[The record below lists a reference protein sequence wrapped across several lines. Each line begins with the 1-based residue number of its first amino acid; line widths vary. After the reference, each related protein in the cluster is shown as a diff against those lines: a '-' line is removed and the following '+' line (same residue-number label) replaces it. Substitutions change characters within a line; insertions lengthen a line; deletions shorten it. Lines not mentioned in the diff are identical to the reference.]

1 MKDQLR
7 ISAMQLAGGISKR
20 PPHLRTPGQLEDAQN
35 LMLSVVD
42 GISKRP
48 GTKLDRVVALTA
60 GGVYRILP
68 FKREQDEEYHVVY
81 GVVGS
86 NFAIKAYRVDG
97 NAATVTISADAQV
110 YLNLNGATA
119 DQIRPVVIG
128 DTIHFINTTVMVGTL
143 PAVTYSLASTFTTY
157 TLMVATTPADGSYH
171 RTTSDD
177 GEFLAGYWQYDVN
190 GVTFATR
197 TFPTVTGRYLASP
210 FGTWD
215 NTADQPFKFRIGF
228 QRRSLSVTN
237 ATFTN
242 ATDTITKTGAFTE
255 VRTGEYVYVSG
266 GTGFTAAWYEVLSRT
281 NDTVV
286 IGNGIDTATGNVTV
300 ATPGADNADT
310 ALTGIGSYFEPSF
323 NALTAPETMHDVAAA
338 IQEAFE
344 DAGAADTLVC
354 WTETGYQTGYFTIT
368 APYRG
373 SGATFFGPYAAS
385 AGGTNIQ
392 ATGYPFN
399 GSSGTTTAGT
409 GTVTVNDPDYLA
421 VDDRWVTA
429 VESGQADAQIDPDT
443 MPVVMTRTQVGSTSV
458 FTVAQQTFEQRSDGT
473 PTTNPSPSLWNK
485 PGATQGNI
493 TAITAAND
501 RITSA
506 SHGLAVGDT
515 VHITGSDSTPTA
527 DGARVVATVPTA
539 DTFTVGVNFTV
550 DGTTG
555 VWRKGG
561 NKIADACIKDSRL
574 MYAGGKAVV
583 FSQANDQDDFYIA
596 DVQNLVDSDRIDA
609 PLGSQVATNVDFLV
623 PFHKT
628 VVAFTQA
635 GQQFELNTP
644 DALTPSTAG
653 WNTSTT
659 HVSRSVRPK
668 VSNSRLYFVGEA
680 ANYSILF
687 EYTYNDITIASTAFE
702 VTTHVLDL
710 LPDEIVSIDV
720 SANTGVVIV
729 LPSDDG
735 QTARMF
741 VYKAFW
747 QGDEKVQ
754 SAWCRWSFDGGY
766 RICDICVL
774 NDELWLL
781 VESCGLFTSAAGNPN
796 TTITSASHGF
806 SNGDTVV
813 IPDGAYPASLSGSW
827 TVANAATNTFTI
839 ALVTTESGYG
849 KLGSGEYTLEKMPL
863 SRDATRRGWAYTT
876 HLDRQ
881 VELTGSHSAGTT
893 TWTLVAPNGGNL
905 TAEGSTLN
913 RIVLGPAF
921 GGSSG
926 VVVNIGGYGATN
938 TVTATGNYSAG
949 VAVLGRYFDA
959 EAELTRPFV
968 RDQAGNVDLLGT
980 VCTSALMVA
989 HFNSGP
995 YSVVVN
1001 YAEGQADVTVTF
1013 TPTATLSAATDSIF
1027 RAQASGEVEKF
1038 TATITSSDPKPMT
1051 LSAIQWIGGVS
1062 DILR

>member
-1 MKDQLR
+1 MKDSLR
-7 ISAMQLAGGISKR
+7 LSAMQLAGGISKR

-35 LMLSVVD
+35 LLLSVVD
-42 GISKRP
+42 GINKRP
-48 GTKLDRVVALTA
+48 GTKLDRVVSLTA

-86 NFAIKAYRVDG
+86 NFAIRAYRVDG
-97 NAATVTISADAQV
+97 NAATVNISADAQV

-119 DQIRPVVIG
+119 NQIRPVVIG
-128 DTIHFINTTVMVGTL
+128 DVIHFINTTVMVGTL
-143 PAVTYSLASTFTTY
+143 PAVTYSLGTTFTTY
-157 TLMVATTPADGSYH
+157 SLMVATTPGDDTYH

-177 GEFLAGYWQYDVN
+177 GEFLAGYWKYDVN
-190 GVTFATR
+190 GRTFATR
-197 TFPTVTGRYLASP
+197 TFPTVSGRELASAVG
-210 FGTWD
+210 FYD
-215 NTADQPFKFRIGF
+215 NTAGQPYKFRIGF
-228 QRRSLSVTN
+228 QRRSLSVTS
-237 ATFTN
+237 A
-242 ATDTITKTGAFTE
+242 AWDGGTDTITKTGAFTE
-255 VRTGEYVYVSG
+255 VRTGEYVYVSS
-266 GTGFTAAWYEVLSRT
+266 GTGFTAAWYQVLSRT
-281 NDTVV
+281 DNTVT
-286 IGNGIDTATGNVTV
+286 IGLGINTGTGDVDV
-300 ATPGADNADT
+300 VTPGGTPSDL

-323 NALTAPETMHDVAAA
+323 NALTAPETMDDVAEAV
-338 IQEAFE
+338 QEAFRM
-344 DAGAADTLVC
+344 AGAADTLVA

-392 ATGYPFN
+392 QSGYPFN

-409 GTVTVNDPDYLA
+409 GTIDGSNPDYLA
-421 VDDRWVTA
+421 VNDRWSEA

-443 MPVVMTRTQVGSTSV
+443 MPVVMTRTQAGSTSV

-473 PTTNPSPSLWNK
+473 PTTNPSPSLWK
-485 PGATQGNI
+485 KTGATQGTI
-493 TAITAAND
+493 TIISIASPGVV
-501 RITSA
+501 TSA
-506 SHGLAVGDT
+506 AHGLSNGDT
-515 VHITGSDSTPTA
+515 VHITGSDSTPSI
-527 DGARVVATVPTA
+527 DGARTVANVTT
-539 DTFTVGVNFTV
+539 DTFTVGVNTSGA
-550 DGTTG
+550 GTAG
-555 VWRKGG
+555 VWRRGG
-561 NKIADACIKDSRL
+561 NTIADACIKDSRL
-574 MYAGGKAVV
+574 VYAGGKAVV

-623 PFHKT
+623 PFRKT

-653 WNTSTT
+653 WSQSTT
-659 HVSRSVRPK
+659 HASRSVRPK
-668 VSNSRLYFVGEA
+668 VSNSRLYFVGDA
-680 ANYSILF
+680 ANYSVLY
-687 EYTYNDITIASTAFE
+687 EYTYNDLTVASTAFE
-702 VTTHVLDL
+702 VTTHVLNL
-710 LPDEIVSIDV
+710 LPSEIISIDT
-720 SANTGVVIV
+720 SANTGVVVV
-729 LPSDDG
+729 LPTDDG
-735 QTARMF
+735 LSARMF

-754 SAWCRWSFDGGY
+754 SAWCRWSFDAGY

-796 TTITSASHGF
+796 TTITSAGHGF
-806 SNGDTVV
+806 SNGDTIV
-813 IPDGAYPASLSGSW
+813 IPAGAYPTSLAGSW
-827 TVANAATNTFTI
+827 TVANATTDTFAI
-839 ALVTTESGYG
+839 VLVTTEAGYG
-849 KLGSGEYTLEKMPL
+849 KLGSGEYAIEKMPL
-863 SRDATRRGWAYTT
+863 SRDATRRGWLYTT

-881 VELTGSHSAGTT
+881 VELTGVHSAGTT
-893 TWTLVAPNGGNL
+893 TWTLVAPRGGNL

-926 VVVNIGGYGATN
+926 NVVNIGGYGATN
-938 TVTATGNYSAG
+938 TVTASGNYSAG

-980 VCTSALMVA
+980 VCVSGLMVA

-995 YSVVVN
+995 YSVVVD
-1001 YAEGQADVTVTF
+1001 YTEGQADTTSTY
-1013 TPTATLSAATDSIF
+1013 TPTATLSTAVDSIF
-1027 RAQASGEVEKF
+1027 RAQATGEVEKF
-1038 TATITSSDPKPMT
+1038 AASITSADPKPMT
-1051 LSAIQWIGGVS
+1051 VCAIQWIGETS